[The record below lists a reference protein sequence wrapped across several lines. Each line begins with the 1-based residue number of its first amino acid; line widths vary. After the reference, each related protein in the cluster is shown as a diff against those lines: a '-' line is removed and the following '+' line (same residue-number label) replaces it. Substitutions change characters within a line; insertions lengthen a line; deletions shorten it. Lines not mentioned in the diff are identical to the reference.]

1 MSCDILLIDGNSML
15 FRAYYATLYSGAR
28 MSTSNG
34 ISTNAVYAFVNMI
47 NKAIKKIDPEYV
59 MVAWDSGKPT
69 FRHEQFKEYKGTRK
83 ELEPELKVQF
93 PIVREYLDAYGIYR
107 YEEDGIEADDI
118 IGTLS
123 KKFKDQ
129 KVHILSSDNDLLQL
143 IDDTTSV
150 LLMKKG
156 ISDMQE
162 MDTATLMEVK
172 EVEPWQIIE
181 MKGLMGDAS
190 DNIPG
195 VKGIGEKTALKL
207 LKAYG
212 SVEGVYEHIEELKGK
227 QKEKLE
233 DGKEMA
239 LLSKELATIKIDC
252 DLDVKLED
260 FEFDE
265 NIPELNKFF
274 AKYEMNSMIRNVE
287 ASEEEEEQI
296 ERGELEKVD
305 KLPESIL
312 DDDVLVVLD
321 YDSGLFFDAELYGIA
336 VKGND
341 KAYYLDKDA
350 MFIDETL
357 HKLLKNGKQHMG
369 YDVKMMYHLL
379 DRYGFAFDKFKI
391 DLEIAAF
398 LINNNISSYESL
410 LDVYGVSYSMKKDE
424 IYGKSGKPK
433 FADEETR
440 LGYIAH
446 KLFMLENLS
455 VKILDEL
462 ETKDLHSVF
471 YDIEMP
477 LSYILY
483 EMEKEGVTTSK
494 DVLEEIRLKTLD
506 ILKGLEEKIH
516 GLAEK
521 EFNVNSPK
529 QLSEV
534 LFDDLGL
541 KSNKKRSTAIDVLE
555 KLKHAHPIIP
565 ELIEYRKYQKIN
577 STYAEGLQKHIQ
589 EDGKIHT
596 IYHQSLTQTGRLSSS
611 DPNLQNLS
619 VRDEEAREIR
629 KAFIASEGCILY
641 AADYSQI
648 ELRVLAHMANETQMI
663 EAFNSGIDIHTKTA
677 MLIFDVAKE
686 DVTSTMRREAKTVN
700 FGMVYGQTQFG
711 LASELNIDMNS
722 AKDFMDNY
730 FESYPMIKKFMD
742 ETISFCKEHGYVT
755 TLFNRRRVINEIH
768 DKNYMIR
775 EFGKRAAMNAPIQ
788 GTAADLIKMAM
799 IKVVNMMNEH
809 KLKSKLIL
817 QIHDEL
823 VFDVVLEEKDEMENI
838 VKEAMEH
845 VYKLA
850 VPLAIDGKFA
860 DNYYDSK

>member
-34 ISTNAVYAFVNMI
+34 VSTNAVYAFVNMI
-47 NKAIKKIDPEYV
+47 NKAIKQIDPEYV

-69 FRHEQFKEYKGTRK
+69 FRHEKFKDYKGTRK
-83 ELEPELKVQF
+83 ELDPELKVQF

-107 YEEDGIEADDI
+107 YEEEGIEADDI

-123 KKFKDQ
+123 KKFKDY

-143 IDDTTSV
+143 IDDNTSV

-156 ISDMQE
+156 ISEMQE
-162 MDTATLMEVK
+162 MNLATLKEIK
-172 EVEPWQIIE
+172 EVEPYQIIE

-207 LKAYG
+207 LKEYQT
-212 SVEGVYEHIEELKGK
+212 VEGVYEHIDELKGK
-227 QKEKLE
+227 QKEKLI

-239 LLSKELATIKIDC
+239 FLSKELATIKIDC

-260 FEFDE
+260 FEFDK
-265 NIPELNKFF
+265 NIEKLNQFF
-274 AKYEMNSMIRNVE
+274 AKYEMNSMIRSIEKKDDELDIIKNQKLQLVE
-287 ASEEEEEQI
+287 
-296 ERGELEKVD
+296 
-305 KLPESIL
+305 KLPTSIVKE
-312 DDDVLVVLD
+312 DVLIVFD
-321 YDSGLFFDAELYGIA
+321 YDNEMFFDAKLYGVAI
-336 VKGND
+336 KG
-341 KAYYLDKDA
+341 KEHAYYLDKDA
-350 MFIDETL
+350 MFFDDTFQQ
-357 HKLLKNGKQHMG
+357 LLLSNTKHIG
-369 YDVKMMYHLL
+369 YDVKMNYHLL
-379 DRYGFAFDKFKI
+379 GRYGFSFKPFDI

-410 LDVYGVSYSMKKDE
+410 LEVYHLGYAVKKDE

-433 FADEETR
+433 FADEEAR
-440 LGYIAH
+440 LDYISH
-446 KLFMLENLS
+446 KLFVLDYVQETILEEM
-455 VKILDEL
+455 K
-462 ETKDLHSVF
+462 TKDLQTLF

-494 DVLEEIRLKTLD
+494 EVLEEIRLKTLD

-516 GLAEK
+516 AYANK
-521 EFNVNSPK
+521 SFNVNSPK
-529 QLSEV
+529 QLAEV

-555 KLKHAHPIIP
+555 KLKDTHPIIT

-589 EDGKIHT
+589 SDGKIHT

-619 VRDEEAREIR
+619 VRDEEAREVR
-629 KAFIASEGCILY
+629 KAFVASEGCILY

-663 EAFNSGIDIHTKTA
+663 DAFNKGIDIHTKTA
-677 MLIFDVAKE
+677 MLIFHVDE
-686 DVTSTMRREAKTVN
+686 SEVTSAMRREAKTVN

-711 LASELNIDMNS
+711 LASELNIDRNA
-722 AKDFMDNY
+722 AKDFMDGY
-730 FESYPMIKKFMD
+730 FASYPMIKKFMD
-742 ETISFCKEHGYVT
+742 ETIAFCKEHGYVV
-755 TLFNRRRVINEIH
+755 TLFNRRRVIKEIH
-768 DKNYMIR
+768 DKNFMIR

-799 IKVVNMMNEH
+799 IKIYKVMKQKN
-809 KLKSKLIL
+809 LKSKLIL

-823 VFDVVLEEKDEMENI
+823 VFDVILEEKEIMEQL

-845 VYKLA
+845 VVELS
-850 VPLAIDGKFA
+850 VPLVIEGKFA
-860 DNYYDSK
+860 NNYYDSK